1 MGWPI
6 SRDLFNSV
14 GASAVTSEVYAIAG
28 FHDGFTLQIV
38 GSPSTTTVQ
47 GSNDRGYD
55 ATLTNWSTLTTV
67 IGAGLVN
74 ITPGFNWLRMQR
86 SETSNAIIA
95 GWQRS
100 V

>member
-1 MGWPI
+1 MGWSI

-14 GASAVTSEVYAIAG
+14 GASAVTSEVYGIQG
-28 FHDGFTLQIV
+28 FHDGFTLQVV

-47 GSNDRGYD
+47 GSNDYGYN
-55 ATLTNWSTLTTV
+55 AAITNWSTLTTLY
-67 IGAGLVN
+67 GATVVN
-74 ITPGFNWLRMQR
+74 IEPGFNWLRMQR

-100 V
+100 E